1 MKLLDIIQLPR
12 EEQENIVN
20 GIYDTMTSMG
30 IDELLARMRALIS
43 AAVSERE
50 DNGINWKETLL
61 TNGNYTVSFEGNKI
75 HEIRMYANNYDSME
89 AVLSAAGFCVTFDP
103 EHGNYESLLKVDDF
117 ENFLKMTENL

>member
-12 EEQENIVN
+12 EEQENIMN

-43 AAVSERE
+43 VAVPDKKE
-50 DNGINWKETLL
+50 NGINWKEMLL
-61 TNGNYTVSFEGNKI
+61 TNGNYTVSFENNKI
-75 HEIRMYANNYDSME
+75 HEIRMYAYNYDRME
-89 AVLSAAGFCVTFDP
+89 AVLNAVGFCVTFDT
-103 EHGNYESLLKVDDF
+103 EHGNYESLLKVDEF

>member
-43 AAVSERE
+43 VAVPDKKE
-50 DNGINWKETLL
+50 NGINWKEMLL

-75 HEIRMYANNYDSME
+75 HEIRMYANNYDSND
-89 AVLSAAGFCVTFDP
+89 A
-103 EHGNYESLLKVDDF
+103 K
-117 ENFLKMTENL
+117 